1 MILIKNIEVYAPE
14 KIGEKDVLITG
25 NKIYKISNEISLNTN
40 LKIKV
45 IDGKNKILIPGFI
58 DSHVHILGGGGEG
71 GYKTRTPEITLTD
84 LTKHGITTVIG
95 CLGTDG
101 TTRTMSNLIA
111 KAKGLKEEG
120 ISCYIYTGSYQ
131 FPVKTLTQN
140 IQDDIILIEEI
151 IGVGELAL
159 SDHRS
164 SHPSIEDL
172 VKVASQARVGGIL
185 SNKAGIINIHLG
197 DGKENF
203 SKILQVVENTEIP
216 ITQFLP
222 THCTRNPKV
231 FEEALKY
238 AKKGG
243 YIDFTTS
250 TTHKFLE
257 NGETKCSK
265 ALKIALE
272 KNIPI
277 ENITFTSDGQG
288 SLPKFDSKGNFIG
301 LDIGKSSSLYEEVKN
316 AIIKENIPIEKAIK
330 VITEN
335 PAKILKLKNKGT
347 LEEQKDADIVILD
360 KDLEINTVISMGKI
374 MIENKKIKV
383 KNTFI

>member
-84 LTKHGITTVIG
+84 LTKNGITTVIG

-301 LDIGKSSSLYEEVKN
+301 LDIGKSSSLYKEVKN

-347 LEEQKDADIVILD
+347 IEEQKDADIVILD

>member
-347 LEEQKDADIVILD
+347 IEEQKDADIVILD

>member
-197 DGKENF
+197 DGKDNF

-222 THCTRNPKV
+222 THCARNPKV

-301 LDIGKSSSLYEEVKN
+301 LDIGKSSSLYKEVKN

-347 LEEQKDADIVILD
+347 IEEQKDADIVILD

>member
-301 LDIGKSSSLYEEVKN
+301 LDIGKSSSLYKEVKN

-347 LEEQKDADIVILD
+347 IEEKKDADIVILD

-383 KNTFI
+383 KNTFM

>member
-197 DGKENF
+197 DGKDNF

-265 ALKIALE
+265 ALKITLE

-288 SLPKFDSKGNFIG
+288 SLPKF
-301 LDIGKSSSLYEEVKN
+301 Y
-316 AIIKENIPIEKAIK
+316 
-330 VITEN
+330 
-335 PAKILKLKNKGT
+335 
-347 LEEQKDADIVILD
+347 
-360 KDLEINTVISMGKI
+360 
-374 MIENKKIKV
+374 
-383 KNTFI
+383 

>member
-164 SHPSIEDL
+164 SHPINRRF
-172 VKVASQARVGGIL
+172 SQ
-185 SNKAGIINIHLG
+185 S
-197 DGKENF
+197 
-203 SKILQVVENTEIP
+203 S
-216 ITQFLP
+216 
-222 THCTRNPKV
+222 
-231 FEEALKY
+231 
-238 AKKGG
+238 
-243 YIDFTTS
+243 
-250 TTHKFLE
+250 
-257 NGETKCSK
+257 
-265 ALKIALE
+265 
-272 KNIPI
+272 
-277 ENITFTSDGQG
+277 FTSKSWWN
-288 SLPKFDSKGNFIG
+288 SL
-301 LDIGKSSSLYEEVKN
+301 
-316 AIIKENIPIEKAIK
+316 
-330 VITEN
+330 
-335 PAKILKLKNKGT
+335 
-347 LEEQKDADIVILD
+347 Q
-360 KDLEINTVISMGKI
+360 
-374 MIENKKIKV
+374 
-383 KNTFI
+383 

>member
-1 MILIKNIEVYAPE
+1 MENWHYRI
-14 KIGEKDVLITG
+14 
-25 NKIYKISNEISLNTN
+25 
-40 LKIKV
+40 
-45 IDGKNKILIPGFI
+45 IDLRI
-58 DSHVHILGGGGEG
+58 
-71 GYKTRTPEITLTD
+71 
-84 LTKHGITTVIG
+84 
-95 CLGTDG
+95 
-101 TTRTMSNLIA
+101 
-111 KAKGLKEEG
+111 
-120 ISCYIYTGSYQ
+120 
-131 FPVKTLTQN
+131 
-140 IQDDIILIEEI
+140 
-151 IGVGELAL
+151 
-159 SDHRS
+159 
-164 SHPSIEDL
+164 PSIEDL

-265 ALKIALE
+265 ALKITLE

-347 LEEQKDADIVILD
+347 IEEQKDADIVILD

>member
-197 DGKENF
+197 DGKDNF

-222 THCTRNPKV
+222 THCARNPKV

-347 LEEQKDADIVILD
+347 IEEQKDADIVILD

-383 KNTFI
+383 KNTFM

>member
-265 ALKIALE
+265 ALKITLE

-347 LEEQKDADIVILD
+347 IEEQKDADIVILD

>member
-301 LDIGKSSSLYEEVKN
+301 LDIGKSSSLYGEVKN

-347 LEEQKDADIVILD
+347 IEEQKDADIVILD

>member
-197 DGKENF
+197 DGKDNF

-222 THCTRNPKV
+222 THCARNPKV

-301 LDIGKSSSLYEEVKN
+301 LDIGKSSSLYKEVKN

-347 LEEQKDADIVILD
+347 IEEKKDADIVILD

-383 KNTFI
+383 KNTFM